1 MTFPAGIVR
10 VFSGTPPPPVLS
22 FRLVH
27 TAPIEH
33 FQPNAELLFSDPSQ
47 SDPETKDFW
56 LNMAALTEAL
66 QRQAEQN
73 PTASYYNVVLLRY
86 QFSRPGPQ
94 SVPLQLSAHWQC
106 GATLTQVSV
115 DYGYRPGA
123 TAVPTPLTNVQILLP
138 VGEPV
143 TNVRLQPAATWNLEE
158 KRLTWRLPDV
168 SAAGGELRL
177 CLRARGEGLWSGSG
191 RLSASWEPLS
201 GPSTPSPVA
210 AQFTSEG
217 ATLSG
222 VDLELVGSGYRM
234 SLVKRRFATE
244 AAVPALHC
252 ALVLIDRPLPSSGTP
267 GPPTPASLRP
277 RVCGEEPQA
286 QPG

>member
-27 TAPIEH
+27 TSAIEH
-33 FQPNAELLFSDPSQ
+33 FQPNADLLFSDPSQ

-73 PTASYYNVVLLRY
+73 PAASYYNLVLLRY

-115 DYGYRPGA
+115 EYSYRPGA

-143 TNVRLQPAATWNLEE
+143 TNIRLQPAATWNLEE
-158 KRLTWRLPDV
+158 KRLLWKLPDV
-168 SAAGGELRL
+168 SEAGG
-177 CLRARGEGLWSGSG
+177 SGH
-191 RLSASWEPLS
+191 LSASWEPCS
-201 GPSTPSPVA
+201 GSSTPSPVA

-217 ATLSG
+217 TTLSG

-234 SLVKRRFATE
+234 SLIKRRFATGMY
-244 AAVPALHC
+244 
-252 ALVLIDRPLPSSGTP
+252 LVS
-267 GPPTPASLRP
+267 
-277 RVCGEEPQA
+277 C
-286 QPG
+286 

>member
-33 FQPNAELLFSDPSQ
+33 LQPNADLIFSDPSQ

-66 QRQAEQN
+66 QHQAEQN
-73 PTASYYNVVLLRY
+73 PTASYYNLVLLRY
-86 QFSRPGPQ
+86 QFSRPGPK
-94 SVPLQLSAHWQC
+94 SVPLQMSAHWQC
-106 GATLTQVSV
+106 GPTLTRVSV
-115 DYGYRPGA
+115 EYSYRAGA
-123 TAVPTPLTNVQILLP
+123 TTVSTPLTNVQILLP

-143 TNVRLQPAATWNLEE
+143 TSVRLQPAATWNTEE
-158 KRLTWRLPDV
+158 KRFTWKLPDV
-168 SAAGGELRL
+168 REAGG
-177 CLRARGEGLWSGSG
+177 SGH
-191 RLSASWEPLS
+191 LSASWQPQS
-201 GPSTPSPVA
+201 GPSTPSPVT

-222 VDLELVGSGYRM
+222 LDLELLGGGYRM
-234 SLVKRRFATE
+234 SLVKRRFTGMY
-244 AAVPALHC
+244 LTSC
-252 ALVLIDRPLPSSGTP
+252 
-267 GPPTPASLRP
+267 
-277 RVCGEEPQA
+277 
-286 QPG
+286 